1 MYRHPGQVMLIL
13 NWLRWC
19 WLPFS
24 TAGQAALFGRSLR
37 SAHGRCGR
45 YGVSNRL
52 FGILPHGRF
61 VSCLP
66 FTYSVI
72 YFYHYELIDIYFI
85 HQDIFQYYFI
95 LLLKLFQAWPLG
107 DLLFCSYDSLACPIN
122 VGMIN
127 QSRHILFS
135 LLYHLF
141 LAFPFSSFLVPISLF
156 TFAISSYLL

>member
-1 MYRHPGQVMLIL
+1 MKSLSHVRLFATPWTAAYQTPPSMEFSRQEYWSGVPLPSPVGLREGPKSKVPLPSCDVKGMYRHPGQVMLIL

-85 HQDIFQYYFI
+85 H
-95 LLLKLFQAWPLG
+95 
-107 DLLFCSYDSLACPIN
+107 
-122 VGMIN
+122 
-127 QSRHILFS
+127 
-135 LLYHLF
+135 
-141 LAFPFSSFLVPISLF
+141 
-156 TFAISSYLL
+156 